1 MGYYYKGRTASALL
15 MWGMSLWFTLTGAFV
30 GCAAKMPPGYEAG
43 YRAGFE
49 DCDSTRFEHGDPLRL
64 AEDLDYLRGY
74 RDGMA
79 EREREKVEKRD
90 GLWGRL
96 TGKW

>member
-1 MGYYYKGRTASALL
+1 MGYYYKGQMGRALL
-15 MWGMSLWFTLTGAFV
+15 MWGMSLWFLLTAAFV
-30 GCAAKMPPGYEAG
+30 GCAAKLPPGYEAG
-43 YRAGFE
+43 YRAGYE
-49 DCDSTRFEHGDPLRL
+49 DYDSARYEHGDPRRL

-79 EREREKVEKRD
+79 EREREKVQKSD
-90 GLWGRL
+90 GLWGWL